1 MTPLPADA
9 LDQLF
14 FNAHSFN
21 AYLPRDVDDALLRRI
36 AGALK
41 LGPTSYNSCP
51 GRLVFI
57 KSKEGKER
65 LRPHLSPGNVDK
77 TMAAPVCAI
86 VAADY
91 AFNAQLPKL
100 GLAPG
105 KPDPF
110 AGNTAAIERTAQ
122 QNATLQGGY
131 LIMAARAFG
140 LDSGPMGGFNA
151 AGVNK
156 EFLGGTAW
164 RAQFLC
170 NLGYADRSV
179 ARARGPRLPFEDF
192 CTVV

>member
-1 MTPLPADA
+1 MTALPAA
-9 LDQLF
+9 AFDQLF

-21 AYLPRDVDDALLRRI
+21 KYLPRDVDEALLRRL
-36 AGALK
+36 ADTLK

-51 GRLVFI
+51 ARFVFI
-57 KSKEGKER
+57 QSASGKEQ

-77 TMAAPVCAI
+77 TMAAPVCVI
-86 VAADY
+86 IAADY
-91 AFNAQLPKL
+91 AFNEQLPKL

-110 AGNTAAIERTAQ
+110 AGNAAGIERTAQ

-131 LIMAARAFG
+131 LIMAARALG
-140 LDSGPMGGFNA
+140 LDCGPMGGFNA
-151 AGVNK
+151 AGVNAA
-156 EFLGGTAW
+156 FLQGTQW

-179 ARARGPRLPFEDF
+179 ARARGPRLAFEDF
-192 CTVV
+192 CRVV